1 MYSSMPPSSRAAR
14 VRLTRSEPRAR
25 TGSIRAT
32 HAADVVDLGSASSQF
47 WHRSP
52 AHGPQLH
59 SRRPRVPQARARVAR
74 AESAQGRSPSR
85 GAPRVASQA
94 LRRGLPGHGLAQG
107 IRRRRRPAHG
117 AGHRGRRDGAS
128 QRARTHQRPGA
139 WHRGTDHR
147 GARHRGAEDAVPQED
162 PHRGGALVPALLR
175 AQRGLRPCRA
185 PDLRGGRGRSLRR
198 QRAED
203 LDERR
208 RYRRLGPPPR
218 AHRHEGAQAQGHLL
232 LPHEHAPARGG
243 RAPAQAD
250 HGLLRV
256 LRGLHDQRAR
266 GEKRSDRQTRRGLG
280 HRPDDAGLRAR
291 RPGPRA
297 RHHVLLAVQP
307 ADGSGPSPAP
317 SRQASPGESRGAPE
331 ARAYLV
337 GDRGGALSGPAH
349 SDPARARGAS
359 GGGRFHHQALVLGVR
374 EALHGAGPGD
384 PGALRPA
391 DPGRAAGLRPRHRHG
406 HRRARELGLRLSV
419 VARGHHL
426 RRILGDP
433 EERDRRAHP
442 RPAEGDPRGPG
453 GRQGVNFSFSDDQI
467 LLRNSVRSALE
478 EQCKPEHVRAMFDD
492 PRGYGEALWGEM
504 AKLGWL
510 GLPFTEEQ
518 GGAGLGLV
526 ELAIVLEEMGRAAYP
541 GPFFAT
547 VVLGGLGIQLA
558 GNAAQKDRWLSAISA
573 GQARATA
580 ALLEEHLDWDPAS
593 TTATAT
599 PDGAG
604 WKLSGVKRFV
614 PWAHVADMILVPVR
628 APEGVSLFLVDPKSA
643 GVTLSPMVGIDL
655 ANRSSEVRL
664 DKVAVGSD
672 AVLGAPGAG
681 QSVLDSLLR
690 RGAVMASAEMLGA
703 ARRCLDM
710 SVSYVKVREQFGQPV
725 GSFQAIRHRCSEMLL
740 EAENAHAAVYYAA
753 WALAAGAE
761 DAAVAASICKAYVSD
776 AARKVC
782 GDSIQVHGGIGFTWE
797 YDLHLYMKRAKAL
810 EPLFGDAEFH
820 RELIVRHLTSAR

>member
-1 MYSSMPPSSRAAR
+1 M
-14 VRLTRSEPRAR
+14 
-25 TGSIRAT
+25 
-32 HAADVVDLGSASSQF
+32 
-47 WHRSP
+47 
-52 AHGPQLH
+52 
-59 SRRPRVPQARARVAR
+59 
-74 AESAQGRSPSR
+74 
-85 GAPRVASQA
+85 
-94 LRRGLPGHGLAQG
+94 
-107 IRRRRRPAHG
+107 
-117 AGHRGRRDGAS
+117 
-128 QRARTHQRPGA
+128 
-139 WHRGTDHR
+139 
-147 GARHRGAEDAVPQED
+147 
-162 PHRGGALVPALLR
+162 
-175 AQRGLRPCRA
+175 
-185 PDLRGGRGRSLRR
+185 
-198 QRAED
+198 
-203 LDERR
+203 
-208 RYRRLGPPPR
+208 
-218 AHRHEGAQAQGHLL
+218 
-232 LPHEHAPARGG
+232 
-243 RAPAQAD
+243 
-250 HGLLRV
+250 
-256 LRGLHDQRAR
+256 
-266 GEKRSDRQTRRGLG
+266 
-280 HRPDDAGLRAR
+280 
-291 RPGPRA
+291 
-297 RHHVLLAVQP
+297 
-307 ADGSGPSPAP
+307 
-317 SRQASPGESRGAPE
+317 
-331 ARAYLV
+331 
-337 GDRGGALSGPAH
+337 
-349 SDPARARGAS
+349 
-359 GGGRFHHQALVLGVR
+359 
-374 EALHGAGPGD
+374 
-384 PGALRPA
+384 
-391 DPGRAAGLRPRHRHG
+391 
-406 HRRARELGLRLSV
+406 
-419 VARGHHL
+419 
-426 RRILGDP
+426 
-433 EERDRRAHP
+433 
-442 RPAEGDPRGPG
+442 
-453 GRQGVNFSFSDDQI
+453 NFSFSDDQV
-467 LLRNSVRSALE
+467 LLRNSVRSALD
-478 EQCKPEHVRAMFDD
+478 EQCKPAHVRAMFDD

-573 GQARATA
+573 GKARATA

-614 PWAHVADMILVPVR
+614 PWAHVADVILVPVR
-628 APEGVSLFLVDPKSA
+628 APEGVSLFLMDPKSS

-761 DAAVAASICKAYVSD
+761 DAAIAASICKAYVSD